1 MPQLVAFFPIN
12 LSDSLILTPP
22 LHLIPLSFL
31 FDLSTNPS
39 PVSDITRCLFATEE
53 IAYQTYIDIF
63 QKHHYSLYMS
73 TIIRIQK
80 LLLLS
85 AFVLHSAATDDEKER
100 AALHLMKNHCCVHS
114 YIQKM
119 VVKNAANKE
128 MFTFDMSDDIHVQAT
143 LKRKN
148 LTFNDMQ
155 NIIQKMSAQQGLQ
168 TWWNHLTKEKKE
180 QEERR
185 HQAHRARAE
194 ARRYL
199 AHRARAEARRYL
211 AEELARLRRE
221 DEEIF
226 RSIRQ
231 TRGTFRRLWEET
243 EARPSPPEEQ
253 PILVLDPMTGQWI

>member
-1 MPQLVAFFPIN
+1 
-12 LSDSLILTPP
+12 
-22 LHLIPLSFL
+22 
-31 FDLSTNPS
+31 
-39 PVSDITRCLFATEE
+39 
-53 IAYQTYIDIF
+53 
-63 QKHHYSLYMS
+63 MS

-185 HQAHRARAE
+185 HQAHRARE
-194 ARRYL
+194 
-199 AHRARAEARRYL
+199 EARRYL